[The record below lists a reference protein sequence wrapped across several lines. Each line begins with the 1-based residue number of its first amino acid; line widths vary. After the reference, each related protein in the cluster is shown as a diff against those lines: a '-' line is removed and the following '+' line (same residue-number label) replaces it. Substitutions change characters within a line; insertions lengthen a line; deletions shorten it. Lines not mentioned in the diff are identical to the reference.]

1 MSDFIFGQ
9 LGVEIIHFVQSF
21 SSTIPNLFFTII
33 TNLGDVPFYLVA
45 LTIIYWFISKKAG
58 VHLAAALLIF
68 GYVTEV
74 IKGFVGWSR
83 PYIAESSQVKL
94 IGPAPTGYSFPSGH
108 SQSTGTF
115 WPVLVHEFR
124 DPKVRK
130 ILIPVSIFFIIVIP
144 FSRVYLGVHY
154 PGDVTFGLLLGLVG
168 AFHYIRYNQT
178 FIEYFR
184 QFSFVVLI
192 GLTFV
197 ISFLML
203 IFEVG
208 TVLIASNSLQIAEP
222 GVLPGMFL
230 GALTGFLVEQKY
242 LNFVERPILPIF
254 YATRVLIGA
263 IIVVILFLIPHF
275 IIGIFTGDYFT
286 ILRHYVE
293 LAFVGFGIA
302 FGGPYGFTKFEEYW
316 LRRTKL

>member
-9 LGVEIIHFVQSF
+9 LGVQISHFVQSF
-21 SSTIPNLFFTII
+21 SSTIPNLFFIII
-33 TNLGDVPFYLVA
+33 TNFGNVPFYLVA
-45 LTIIYWFISKKAG
+45 LAFIYWFVSKKTGA
-58 VHLAAALLIF
+58 HLAAALLIF

-74 IKGFVGWSR
+74 IKGFVGWTR
-83 PYIAESSQVKL
+83 PYLADPSQVKL

-115 WPVLVHEFR
+115 WPVLVHQFKE
-124 DPKVRK
+124 PKVRK
-130 ILIPVSIFFIIVIP
+130 ILIPVSIFFIIIIP

-168 AFHYIRYNQT
+168 AFLYIRYNQD
-178 FIEYFR
+178 FIDYFK
-184 QFSFVVLI
+184 QFSFNVLI

-197 ISFLML
+197 VSILML

-208 TVLIASNSLQIAEP
+208 AVLVAGNSLQIAEP
-222 GVLPGMFL
+222 GVLPGMLL

-242 LNFVERPILPIF
+242 VNFSEKPVQNIF
-254 YATRVLIGA
+254 YVTRIIIGSL
-263 IIVVILFLIPHF
+263 IVVILFAVPHF

-286 ILRHYVE
+286 ILRHFVE
-293 LAFVGFGIA
+293 LSFVGFGIA
-302 FGGPYGFTKFEEYW
+302 VAGPYGFTKFEEYW
-316 LRRTKL
+316 LRRTNS